1 MLLKVLLFFYFI
13 LFSSS
18 VFSKEIPVIVISA
31 GKTPQSYSSIGSQV
45 TIIDS
50 KIIEQSSESFLTDL
64 LGNEVQGLNIFQLGG
79 KGTNTGIQLR
89 GLPKRYSTVY
99 IDGVKMN
106 DPSASDNG
114 FYSQG
119 IMIDSIDRIE
129 ILKGSQS
136 SLYGNGAVGGTIN
149 IFTKKGKL
157 GKHQNAIVRA
167 GENNTKDVFLEKS
180 FNFNFSKEVFSTLKF
195 LFKNSKPFLSN
206 ISEISTNVTY
216 SSFKSPSILFN
227 FSPFPTPRTITLSSK
242 LFFIL

>member
-1 MLLKVLLFFYFI
+1 MLKRLVFLYFI
-13 LFSSS
+13 FFSTS
-18 VFSKEIPVIVISA
+18 VFSKEIPIIVISA
-31 GKTPQSYSSIGSQV
+31 GKTPQSYSSVGSQV

-50 KIIEQSSESFLTDL
+50 KTIENSSDSFLTDL
-64 LGNEVQGLNIFQLGG
+64 LSGEVQGLNIFQLGG
-79 KGTNTGIQLR
+79 KGTNAGIQLR

-119 IMIDSIDRIE
+119 LFIDSIDRIE

-157 GKHQNAIVRA
+157 GKHQNA
-167 GENNTKDVFLEKS
+167 L
-180 FNFNFSKEVFSTLKF
+180 
-195 LFKNSKPFLSN
+195 
-206 ISEISTNVTY
+206 
-216 SSFKSPSILFN
+216 
-227 FSPFPTPRTITLSSK
+227 
-242 LFFIL
+242 